1 MSKQPNPS
9 SNQDFQFVQLDK
21 SIHDVKFNT
30 KPTTFFGDAIKRF
43 LKNKSSVAAGVII
56 GILTLLAV
64 TVPVFNTSSL
74 DRPLSEARF
83 LPPKWPGFEGTGFM
97 DGTTFNRNIIIDT
110 ITDPNNPT
118 PVGFV
123 LDAVVGEINMYDT
136 YSNFPSPYASGG
148 YLVLRSD
155 TQSND
160 GYLYSAPLSVNF
172 NQAIELST
180 FLSDINNDQAIQPN
194 YRLIAYVEYDLGVQT
209 LVPLTNFSTE
219 YGQIA
224 LENISTT
231 ILEERPDGVLNTSFR
246 SRFGFQLETTSSGTY
261 PTLYIDNFVMN
272 RDDVTNDALFVTV
285 NFDSGNEVMLRDN
298 AENASV
304 IRWSVNHGAKSVF
317 QSVLPRGDF
326 RYDNY
331 QSAFGEV
338 IREDVGKSVLDGYIA
353 QGWIRYDFEVG
364 VSSFEL
370 LSDLSPLR
378 EVYSQKTVGFGSAR
392 AFTVRALISIYREK
406 GFAEPPIYLFG
417 TDVNG
422 NDFFKIVFS
431 GLGTSL
437 LLGFLAA
444 LINVTVGM
452 IWGSLSGYYG
462 GWIDIAMERFTEILG
477 GVPWIIL
484 MTLII
489 LLLGSNFV
497 TFLFALTL
505 TGWIGTASLTRS
517 QFYRYKRR
525 EYILASRTLGAK
537 DGRLIFRHI
546 LPNAIGPIV
555 TSSVLIIPGVIFA
568 EASISYLGLGL
579 QGLPSLGVA
588 LSRSQAYLQTSP
600 HLTLFSGLIIS
611 LLLISF
617 NLFGNGLRDAFNPSL
632 KGVSE

>member
-1 MSKQPNPS
+1 MNQDPKNFTK
-9 SNQDFQFVQLDK
+9 QDFQFVQLDK

-56 GILTLLAV
+56 GILSLLAV
-64 TVPVFNTSSL
+64 TVPIFNQNSL

-97 DGTTFNRNIIIDT
+97 DGTTYNQNIIIDT
-110 ITDPNNPT
+110 LTDPANPA

-123 LDAVVGEINMYDT
+123 LSAVVGDIKIYDT
-136 YSNFPSPYASGG
+136 FSNYPSPYAYGG

-155 TQSND
+155 TRSND
-160 GYLYSAPLSVNF
+160 GYLFSAPLNVNYT
-172 NQAIELST
+172 NQFELTTLISN
-180 FLSDINNDQAIQPN
+180 LNEEQDILPN
-194 YRLIAYVEYDLGVQT
+194 YRLIAFVEYDLGIQT
-209 LVPLTNFSTE
+209 LVPLNEFSTE
-219 YGQIA
+219 YGEVS
-224 LENISTT
+224 LDTISTS
-231 ILEERPDGVLNTSFR
+231 ILAARPDGVLNSTFR
-246 SRFGFQLETTSSGTY
+246 SRFGYQLETTPSGAY
-261 PTLYIDNFVMN
+261 PTLYIENFTMN
-272 RDDVTNDALFVTV
+272 RVGVPNDVTFVNI
-285 NFDSGNEVMLRDN
+285 NFDSGNEVMLRD
-298 AENASV
+298 AADNASV

-317 QSVLPRGDF
+317 EAILPRGDF

-331 QSAFGEV
+331 KSAFGDV

-353 QGWIRYDFEVG
+353 QGWIRYDFNVG
-364 VSSFEL
+364 ISSFEL
-370 LSDLSPLR
+370 LDDRSPVR
-378 EVYSQKTVGFGSAR
+378 AVYSQKEVGFGSTR
-392 AFTVRALISIYREK
+392 VFTVRALVSVYREK
-406 GFAEPPIYLFG
+406 GFAQPPIYLFG

-422 NDFFKIVFS
+422 NDFFKIVFA

-437 LLGFLAA
+437 LLGLFAA
-444 LINVTVGM
+444 LINVSIGM

-477 GVPWIIL
+477 GVPWIVL

-489 LLLGSNFV
+489 LLFGSNFV

-537 DGRLIFRHI
+537 DARLIFRHI

>member
-155 TQSND
+155 TRSND
-160 GYLYSAPLSVNF
+160 GYLYSAPLNVNF
-172 NQAIELST
+172 NQVIELST

-272 RDDVTNDALFVTV
+272 RDDVTNDALFVNV

-298 AENASV
+298 AQNASV

-422 NDFFKIVFS
+422 TDFFKIVFS

-632 KGVSE
+632 KGISE

>member
-1 MSKQPNPS
+1 LN
-9 SNQDFQFVQLDK
+9 
-21 SIHDVKFNT
+21 
-30 KPTTFFGDAIKRF
+30 
-43 LKNKSSVAAGVII
+43 
-56 GILTLLAV
+56 
-64 TVPVFNTSSL
+64 
-74 DRPLSEARF
+74 
-83 LPPKWPGFEGTGFM
+83 
-97 DGTTFNRNIIIDT
+97 
-110 ITDPNNPT
+110 
-118 PVGFV
+118 
-123 LDAVVGEINMYDT
+123 
-136 YSNFPSPYASGG
+136 
-148 YLVLRSD
+148 
-155 TQSND
+155 
-160 GYLYSAPLSVNF
+160 VNF

-272 RDDVTNDALFVTV
+272 RDDVTNDALFVNV

-364 VSSFEL
+364 VSSFEM
-370 LSDLSPLR
+370 LSDLSPVR
-378 EVYSQKTVGFGSAR
+378 EVYSQKSVGFGSAR
-392 AFTVRALISIYREK
+392 AFTVRGLISIYREK

-422 NDFFKIVFS
+422 TDFFKIVFS

>member
-1 MSKQPNPS
+1 
-9 SNQDFQFVQLDK
+9 
-21 SIHDVKFNT
+21 
-30 KPTTFFGDAIKRF
+30 
-43 LKNKSSVAAGVII
+43 
-56 GILTLLAV
+56 
-64 TVPVFNTSSL
+64 
-74 DRPLSEARF
+74 
-83 LPPKWPGFEGTGFM
+83 
-97 DGTTFNRNIIIDT
+97 
-110 ITDPNNPT
+110 
-118 PVGFV
+118 
-123 LDAVVGEINMYDT
+123 
-136 YSNFPSPYASGG
+136 
-148 YLVLRSD
+148 
-155 TQSND
+155 
-160 GYLYSAPLSVNF
+160 
-172 NQAIELST
+172 
-180 FLSDINNDQAIQPN
+180 
-194 YRLIAYVEYDLGVQT
+194 
-209 LVPLTNFSTE
+209 
-219 YGQIA
+219 
-224 LENISTT
+224 
-231 ILEERPDGVLNTSFR
+231 
-246 SRFGFQLETTSSGTY
+246 
-261 PTLYIDNFVMN
+261 MN
-272 RDDVTNDALFVTV
+272 REDVTNDALFVTV

-298 AENASV
+298 AQNASV

-364 VSSFEL
+364 VSSFEM

>member
-1 MSKQPNPS
+1 MNQDPKNFTK
-9 SNQDFQFVQLDK
+9 QDFQFVQLDK

-43 LKNKSSVAAGVII
+43 FKNKSSVAAGIII
-56 GILTLLAV
+56 GILSLLAV
-64 TVPVFNTSSL
+64 TVPIINTSNL
-74 DRPLSEARF
+74 DRPLSEAQF
-83 LPPKWPGFEGTGFM
+83 LPPKWPGFDGTGFM
-97 DGTTFNRNIIIDT
+97 DGTTYKQNVIIDT
-110 ITDPNNPT
+110 LTDPANPT
-118 PVGFV
+118 PVGLV
-123 LDAVVGEINMYDT
+123 PSAIVGEMEIYDT
-136 YSNFPSPYASGG
+136 LSNFPSPYAYGG

-155 TQSND
+155 TRSND
-160 GYLYSAPLSVNF
+160 AILISVKNIVNF
-172 NQAIELST
+172 SGELS
-180 FLSDINNDQAIQPN
+180 LSTLLPDRNQTQSLEPI
-194 YRLIAYVEYDLGVQT
+194 YRLVAVVEYDLGIET
-209 LVPLTNFSTE
+209 IVPLTTYASNFGSI
-219 YGQIA
+219 QISNVSEFILDA
-224 LENISTT
+224 RPEGNDSTT
-231 ILEERPDGVLNTSFR
+231 FFV
-246 SRFGFQLETTSSGTY
+246 RFGFQLQTTLEGAY
-261 PTLYIDNFVMN
+261 PTLFIENF
-272 RDDVTNDALFVTV
+272 TV
-285 NFDSGNEVMLRDN
+285 NRVGIANDTLFNNVNFTSGNEVMLRDS
-298 AENASV
+298 ADNASA
-304 IRWSVNHGAKSVF
+304 IRWSVNHGAKSVIGAI
-317 QSVLPRGDF
+317 LPRGNF

-331 QSAFGEV
+331 QAAFGDV
-338 IREDVGKSVLDGYIA
+338 IRNDVGKTVLDDYIA
-353 QGWIRYDFEVG
+353 RGWILYDFNVG
-364 VSSFEL
+364 ITSFEIL
-370 LSDLSPLR
+370 DDRSPVR
-378 EVYSQKTVGFGSAR
+378 EVYSQRTVSFGSTTV
-392 AFTVRALISIYREK
+392 FTVRALVSIYREK
-406 GFAEPPIYLFG
+406 GFIEPPFYLFG

-422 NDFFKIVFS
+422 NDFFKIVFA

-437 LLGFLAA
+437 LLGLFAA
-444 LINVTVGM
+444 LINVTIGM

-477 GVPWIIL
+477 GVPWIVL

-537 DGRLIFRHI
+537 DNRLIFRHI

>member
-155 TQSND
+155 TRSND
-160 GYLYSAPLSVNF
+160 GYLYSAPLNVNF

-272 RDDVTNDALFVTV
+272 REDVTNDELFVTV

-298 AENASV
+298 AQNASV

>member
-155 TQSND
+155 TRSND
-160 GYLYSAPLSVNF
+160 GYLYSAPLNVNF

>member
-155 TQSND
+155 TRSND
-160 GYLYSAPLSVNF
+160 GYLYSAPLNVNF

-272 RDDVTNDALFVTV
+272 REDVTNDALFVTV

-298 AENASV
+298 AQNASV

>member
-155 TQSND
+155 TRSND
-160 GYLYSAPLSVNF
+160 GYLYSAPLNVNF

-246 SRFGFQLETTSSGTY
+246 SRFGFQLETTLSGVY

-272 RDDVTNDALFVTV
+272 REDVTNDALFVTV

-298 AENASV
+298 AQNASV

-600 HLTLFSGLIIS
+600 HLTLFSGLVIS

-632 KGVSE
+632 KGISE